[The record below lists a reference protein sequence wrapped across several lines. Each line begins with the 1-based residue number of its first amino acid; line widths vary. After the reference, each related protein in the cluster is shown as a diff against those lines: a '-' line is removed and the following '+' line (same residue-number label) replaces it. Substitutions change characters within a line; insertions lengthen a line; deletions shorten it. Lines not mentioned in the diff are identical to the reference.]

1 MLWAYRG
8 SFISIYLGGRN
19 YETRKGGIN
28 GAQRDPDRHD
38 GWFQGSLTKDENLD
52 RAQKIWPPDKS
63 VHWKAIFSILILI
76 QKTFAVG
83 TQKNSLNETVLLSSL
98 NTCFILVRKTYVVGT
113 QKNHLTEMV
122 PLSTQKH
129 MPNIG
134 EKNIPIY
141 VKAKQ
146 TRNKSKIKVKQSKAE
161 QVKSKLG

>member
-1 MLWAYRG
+1 M
-8 SFISIYLGGRN
+8 
-19 YETRKGGIN
+19 N

-52 RAQKIWPPDKS
+52 RAQKIRPPDKS

-83 TQKNSLNETVLLSSL
+83 TQKNHLNETVPLSSL
-98 NTCFILVRKTYVVGT
+98 NTCLILVRKTYVVGT

-122 PLSTQKH
+122 PLSTPPPPPPKKKKKKKKKKKN

-146 TRNKSKIKVKQSKAE
+146 TRNKSKIKVKQSKAK

>member
-8 SFISIYLGGRN
+8 SFVSIYLGGRN

-52 RAQKIWPPDKS
+52 RAQKIRPPDKS

-83 TQKNSLNETVLLSSL
+83 TQKNRLNETVPLSSL
-98 NTCFILVRKTYVVGT
+98 NTCLILVRRTYVVGT
-113 QKNHLTEMV
+113 QKNHLTETV
-122 PLSTQKH
+122 PFFLSFS
-129 MPNIG
+129 
-134 EKNIPIY
+134 IY
-141 VKAKQ
+141 CLALAFEHY
-146 TRNKSKIKVKQSKAE
+146 R
-161 QVKSKLG
+161 QVYIVHSGLQDESLQVTISKLP

>member
-1 MLWAYRG
+1 MV
-8 SFISIYLGGRN
+8 I
-19 YETRKGGIN
+19 
-28 GAQRDPDRHD
+28 
-38 GWFQGSLTKDENLD
+38 
-52 RAQKIWPPDKS
+52 
-63 VHWKAIFSILILI
+63 
-76 QKTFAVG
+76 
-83 TQKNSLNETVLLSSL
+83 LSSL

-129 MPNIG
+129 MPIFG

-146 TRNKSKIKVKQSKAE
+146 TRNKSKIKVEQSKAK